1 MPPRQQLGGCA
12 TVTHVVTG
20 VEVAARRRLSG
31 WLLRFYSER
40 RQRSGS
46 SLLSLLPSSSLVPLR
61 RNLLDPVADLG
72 KLRDKEPVS
81 RLKLPFGVRAWLVT
95 GYDESKAVLAAADAF
110 SNDFR
115 HVVTTAGIPTGH
127 HSPGGLGFADPPDH
141 TRLRRLLTPE
151 FTVRRLSRLGPQIE
165 TTIADQLDEMAKI
178 AERDGQVD
186 LHEHFALP
194 IPSLVICDLLGI
206 PYEDRADFQ
215 RLSAARFDFLGGT
228 DGSLGAIS
236 ESVAY
241 VLGVVERQR
250 VEPGPGLLGMLIKE
264 HGDEITDLEL
274 AGLTDGLLTGGLETT
289 TSMLAL
295 GALVL
300 LQNSSSLAEIRD
312 RDEQIAPIVEELLR
326 YLTVVQVAFPRLAR
340 RDLTVGGQTILA
352 GDIVLCSLSGAN
364 RDARQGTDMD
374 RFDPTRPPSQH
385 LAFGH
390 GIHRCIG
397 AELARME
404 LRAAYPALVR
414 RFPDIKLAVPAEQL
428 SFRKLSFVY
437 GVDALPVTLG

>member
-1 MPPRQQLGGCA
+1 M
-12 TVTHVVTG
+12 VTG
-20 VEVAARRRLSG
+20 LEVAARRRLIG
-31 WLLRFYSER
+31 WLLRFHSGR

-46 SLLSLLPSSSLVPLR
+46 SFLALLPDASLVPLKR
-61 RNLLDPVADLG
+61 DGLDPVAELG
-72 KLRDKEPVS
+72 QLRDRAPVS

-95 GYDESKAVLAAADAF
+95 GYDESKAVLAAAGAF

-115 HVVTTAGIPTGH
+115 HLVTKAGIPAGH
-127 HSPGGLGFADPPDH
+127 YRPGGLGFADPPNH
-141 TRLRRLLTPE
+141 TRLRRMLTPE
-151 FTVRRLSRLGPQIE
+151 FTVRRLNRLGPQIE
-165 TTIADQLDEMAKI
+165 ATIGRQLDEMANV
-178 AERDGQVD
+178 AQRDGSVD
-186 LHEHFALP
+186 LLEHFALP
-194 IPSLVICDLLGI
+194 IPSLTICDLLGI
-206 PYEDRADFQ
+206 PYADRDDFQ
-215 RLSAARFDFLGGT
+215 RLSAARFDFLGGA

-236 ESVAY
+236 ESLIY
-241 VLGVVERQR
+241 VLEVVKRQR
-250 VEPGPGLLGMLIKE
+250 VEPGQGLLGMLVTE
-264 HGDEITDLEL
+264 YGDDITDLEL

-289 TSMLAL
+289 ASMLAL

-300 LQNSSSLAEIRD
+300 LQDPTTLAEIRD
-312 RDEQIAPIVEELLR
+312 RDEQVAPFVEELLR

-340 RDLTVGGQTILA
+340 EDLTVGGQTILA

-364 RDARQGTDMD
+364 RDARQGDYMD
-374 RFDPTRPPSQH
+374 RFDPTRPPAQH

-414 RFPDIKLAVPAEQL
+414 RFPGIQLALAPEEL
-428 SFRKLSFVY
+428 SYRKLSFVY